1 MESIRLTVLPKLRSH
16 ILRFSVV
23 FIGLFYSIKAL
34 SSIPKNGFWV
44 YQFWIPESLW
54 LKKALLPLLKYNIG
68 HSVIENIIYS
78 IILLLIGYALY
89 YVALTKTESF
99 TLTNRYIEYNHGIL
113 TRTHDTV
120 DLLIVKDQEMKQNLL
135 EMIIGI
141 AKLKVT
147 SSDVTHPEL
156 IIWGL
161 SKKDALATL
170 EHLRVHTIRNYTDY
184 RINQDI
190 KKKSKNQTKQI
201 DEDV

>member
-1 MESIRLTVLPKLRSH
+1 
-16 ILRFSVV
+16 
-23 FIGLFYSIKAL
+23 
-34 SSIPKNGFWV
+34 
-44 YQFWIPESLW
+44 
-54 LKKALLPLLKYNIG
+54 
-68 HSVIENIIYS
+68 
-78 IILLLIGYALY
+78 
-89 YVALTKTESF
+89 
-99 TLTNRYIEYNHGIL
+99 
-113 TRTHDTV
+113 
-120 DLLIVKDQEMKQNLL
+120 MKQNLL